1 MNQRFTFILFFI
13 ASFHAFAQ
21 QGYFIKSKDQTEI
34 YIEEKGQGTPVVLL
48 SGGPGLNPY
57 YVYPIHEKLS
67 TQVRSIILHQRG
79 TGKTI
84 MPRIDSLS
92 LSLDK
97 YVEDLEALRIHLN
110 QKKLI
115 LIGQS
120 WGGMLSMEYCS
131 RYPDKVEKL
140 VLVGSG
146 SPSMN
151 FTNYFSDNIN
161 SRLLPE
167 DLLEKPGLTR
177 LWPGYFFDRASALAT
192 KSGLSNISGQAGIN
206 KIMVGDYA
214 AKEEKRL
221 ANLKKYKGQAYVIQG
236 YQDPVSFA
244 AYEIK
249 EHIPQAKLL
258 FIKQSGHM
266 PWFEKEPVQ
275 KQFFEFLLG
284 SLK

>member
-1 MNQRFTFILFFI
+1 LYESAIYLHSIFI

-110 QKKLI
+110 VK
-115 LIGQS
+115 
-120 WGGMLSMEYCS
+120 
-131 RYPDKVEKL
+131 
-140 VLVGSG
+140 
-146 SPSMN
+146 
-151 FTNYFSDNIN
+151 N
-161 SRLLPE
+161 S
-167 DLLEKPGLTR
+167 
-177 LWPGYFFDRASALAT
+177 Y
-192 KSGLSNISGQAGIN
+192 
-206 KIMVGDYA
+206 
-214 AKEEKRL
+214 
-221 ANLKKYKGQAYVIQG
+221 
-236 YQDPVSFA
+236 
-244 AYEIK
+244 
-249 EHIPQAKLL
+249 
-258 FIKQSGHM
+258 
-266 PWFEKEPVQ
+266 
-275 KQFFEFLLG
+275 
-284 SLK
+284 